1 MQHSTDMSFAGSAL
15 NSAVPSDAAV
25 MVLRTLEA
33 SGLEAWIVGGWV
45 RDALMG
51 TSGHDID
58 ICCSGSW
65 GGERGGSAR
74 RGDLSNRVGHQ
85 IRGHHCRRRRR
96 AH

>member
-33 SGLEAWIVGGWV
+33 SGLEAWIVGGGV

-51 TSGHDID
+51 TTGTEID
-58 ICCSGSW
+58 ISCSG
-65 GGERGGSAR
+65 
-74 RGDLSNRVGHQ
+74 
-85 IRGHHCRRRRR
+85 
-96 AH
+96 

>member
-25 MVLRTLEA
+25 MSMRTLEA

-65 GGERGGSAR
+65 RRTRRLCEARGS
-74 RGDLSNRVGHQ
+74 Q
-85 IRGHHCRRRRR
+85 
-96 AH
+96 